1 MVMLNNRKDIV
12 NKAREE
18 IILNL
23 GTEKA
28 NFKNIGKLPY
38 CESILKE
45 TLRMRP
51 PVPFLDREVS
61 EDITI
66 KGQTYKKGV

>member
-1 MVMLNNRKDIV
+1 MVMLNNREDIV
-12 NKAREE
+12 KKAREE
-18 IILNL
+18 IKLNL
-23 GTEKA
+23 GTDQA
-28 NFKNIGKLPY
+28 NYKNIGSLPY

-66 KGQTYKKGV
+66 KGHTYKKGV